1 MDCINWNIVGTITAF
16 AFCGFLAAVVRSN
29 PLKAALAH
37 FLALPPFLKT
47 VLLTLAV
54 IATVEAQKQ
63 GAGNNE
69 KRSIRNT
76 AQPSTVSD
84 KEIAQGYR
92 LAFLT
97 NDISH
102 SFAMPMDAPKKS
114 PHQMM

>member
-1 MDCINWNIVGTITAF
+1 MDCINWSIVGTITAF
-16 AFCGFLAAVVRSN
+16 AFCGFLAAMVLRN

-47 VLLTLAV
+47 VFLTLAV

-76 AQPSTVSD
+76 ARPSTVSD

-92 LAFLT
+92 ILQ
-97 NDISH
+97 
-102 SFAMPMDAPKKS
+102 MPTITGKR
-114 PHQMM
+114 